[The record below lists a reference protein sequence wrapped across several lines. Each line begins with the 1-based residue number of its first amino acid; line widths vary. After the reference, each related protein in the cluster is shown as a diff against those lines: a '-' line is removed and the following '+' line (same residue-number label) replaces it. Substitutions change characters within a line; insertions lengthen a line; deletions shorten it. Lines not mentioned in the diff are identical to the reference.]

1 MKVILDEKYQKIQE
15 EIFNNHKVSGFDFG
29 TKATNELL
37 EEVSKMIA
45 EALQMLEKENK

>member
-15 EIFNNHKVSGFDFG
+15 EIFNNHKGSGFDFG